1 MRLYWKEFILI
12 NCFTEWPLVYWPEK
26 KIDTWLLGMI
36 WDGSV
41 LPVIPQKNGWFTWV
55 RVVQTLHLGSK
66 LLFLPFFSFSTSF
79 WHSSFPCGDFGAVAA
94 PCRVDSLAGVWDS
107 SSSKPGLKCWL
118 RRHMG
123 KHRASVGYLERNG
136 LPLERNGL
144 SLERSSSAAFRG

>member
-12 NCFTEWPLVYWPEK
+12 NCFTGWPLIYWPEE

-41 LPVIPQKNGWFTWV
+41 LPVIPQKNGWFPWV

-66 LLFLPFFSFSTSF
+66 LLFFPFFPFSTSF
-79 WHSSFPCGDFGAVAA
+79 WHSFFPCSDFGAAAA
-94 PCRVDSLAGVWDS
+94 PCRVDSPAGAQGS

-118 RRHMG
+118 GRHME
-123 KHRASVGYLERNG
+123 KHGAGVGCLGRNRQ
-136 LPLERNGL
+136 LKC
-144 SLERSSSAAFRG
+144 SSAAFRG